1 MMADGNA
8 TVSIYTE
15 DDSLQGSTVSYDLLL
30 DLTDGQVD
38 MHVTT
43 ASVTYIAAPPSENSA
58 PYFDPELTGM
68 IQIYKQ
74 SSEYEWRFVLP
85 QALDDDLQDTVTV
98 TYDLSQVE
106 EFMELR
112 A

>member
-1 MMADGNA
+1 MLNPRFVRADSGMEVDYLTFLMMSDGNA

-68 IQIYKQ
+68 IQIYK
-74 SSEYEWRFVLP
+74 
-85 QALDDDLQDTVTV
+85 
-98 TYDLSQVE
+98 
-106 EFMELR
+106 
-112 A
+112 